1 MLEFIEKHRKVVNFC
16 GYLWVIGLIC
26 SVILLSGDSGYKQ
39 NWSIKKEDTGILL
52 DYGSKTVRI
61 PVLNYHCI
69 NNKIFG
75 VKDMFVSVKNFEK
88 QMKFLKSKGYNTITF
103 EELGRVDNKKLKRP
117 IMITFDDGYK
127 DNYTNAYPILKK
139 YKLRATI
146 FLITSMLGRKNY
158 LNAAE
163 LHKMAD
169 VMDIESHTVHHKYLT
184 RLTDEEIEYEAKN
197 SQVYLEK
204 LLNKN
209 VTALAYPYGSYDEKV
224 ISVIKKY
231 YKYGLATGYGKLHG
245 MRERNY
251 EIKRIGISNSTDIRS
266 FKRLI
271 SYLT

>member
-1 MLEFIEKHRKVVNFC
+1 MFKFIEKHKNVVNFC
-16 GYLWVIGLIC
+16 AFLWVIGLIC
-26 SVILLSGDSGYKQ
+26 LITLLSGDCVYKE
-39 NWSIKKEDTGILL
+39 NWAVKKEDTGILL
-52 DYGSKTVRI
+52 DNGSKTVRV

-69 NNKIFG
+69 DNNIFG
-75 VKDMFVSVKNFEK
+75 VKDMFVSVENFEK

-103 EELGRVDNKKLKRP
+103 EDLGRIGSIKLKRP

-158 LNAAE
+158 LNAEE

-184 RLTDEEIEYEAKN
+184 RLTDEEIEYEVKN
-197 SQVYLEK
+197 SQAYLEK

-209 VTALAYPYGSYDEKV
+209 ITALAYPYGSYDGKV

-231 YKYGLATGYGKLHG
+231 YKYGLATGYGRLHG
-245 MRERNY
+245 IRERNY
-251 EIKRIGISNSTDIRS
+251 EIKRIGISNRTDIRS

-271 SYLT
+271 RYLT